1 MKTMMFVGA
10 RQANFPAVFK
20 VCFRFV
26 IKSRVVQ
33 SKMSNFREMR
43 AMVVIAMVADL
54 QRRKNLYFYTM
65 LTSRQIQTFPTAI
78 TKGSIKTRKQ
88 TTNARLSFV
97 SIGRIFINLLNSCS
111 YLTK

>member
-1 MKTMMFVGA
+1 MKTMMLVGA

-54 QRRKNLYFYTM
+54 QRR
-65 LTSRQIQTFPTAI
+65 
-78 TKGSIKTRKQ
+78 
-88 TTNARLSFV
+88 
-97 SIGRIFINLLNSCS
+97 
-111 YLTK
+111 